1 MARTRAQRALMAAL
15 NDQARRAFHFFSDVY
30 ETAGFG
36 SLALHDRQAA
46 RFAVEAYDAFEAETD
61 PEGEHDC
68 GVIFR
73 LADGRWVTGSE
84 WRYEALIVVC
94 WKFDYFDHK
103 RINPSPEPWD
113 STVTRRK
120 LTIALEE
127 EILR

>member
-1 MARTRAQRALMAAL
+1 MARTSAQRALMAAL

-36 SLALHDRQAA
+36 SLPHQDRQAA
-46 RFAVEAYDAFEAETD
+46 RFAVERYDAFEADTD
-61 PEGEHDC
+61 PDGEHDY

-73 LADGRWVTGSE
+73 LADGSWLTGRE
-84 WRYEALIVVC
+84 WRNESLIVVC
-94 WKFDYFDHK
+94 WKFDYFDQM
-103 RINPSPEPWD
+103 RINLSLEPWD
-113 STVTRRK
+113 SAVTRRK